1 MNNNKKIKKQIIMEE
16 TSKNQYWSEFR
27 FFDLSRTFA
36 VEEYQESLKQF
47 DKIIKE
53 APSESKR
60 NIKKAKNILLHHYK
74 QMFITNALYIWSW
87 WLKEVNMSNYE
98 EFDGLFILE
107 KLAII
112 RNQILQQLTNISNLI
127 GFKINE
133 RDNQYMTERMDFLQ
147 EQYKH
152 LNLSDENSS
161 KA

>member
-1 MNNNKKIKKQIIMEE
+1 MNTTFKYQD
-16 TSKNQYWSEFR
+16 WSEFR
-27 FFDLSRTFA
+27 LFDLISTGA
-36 VEEYQESLKQF
+36 VEEYQQSVKQF
-47 DKIIKE
+47 DNIIKE

-74 QMFITNALYIWSW
+74 QMFITNALHIWSW
-87 WLKEVNMSNYE
+87 WLKKAKTSNHE

-107 KLAII
+107 KLVLI
-112 RNQILQQLTNISNLI
+112 RTEILQELTEISTKI
-127 GFKINE
+127 GFEIDE
-133 RDNQYMTERMDFLQ
+133 RDKQYMTDKMDFLQ

>member
-1 MNNNKKIKKQIIMEE
+1 VETIK
-16 TSKNQYWSEFR
+16 
-27 FFDLSRTFA
+27 D
-36 VEEYQESLKQF
+36 F

-53 APSESKR
+53 AQLESKR

-74 QMFITNALYIWSW
+74 QMFITNALYIWSC
-87 WLKEVNMSNYE
+87 WLKKAKTSNHE

-107 KLAII
+107 KLVLI
-112 RNQILQQLTNISNLI
+112 RTEILQELTEISTKI
-127 GFKINE
+127 GFEIDE
-133 RDNQYMTERMDFLQ
+133 RDKQYMTDKMDFLQ

>member
-1 MNNNKKIKKQIIMEE
+1 MKTTFKYQDSVELDMFNLATSSGVDSYVETIK
-16 TSKNQYWSEFR
+16 
-27 FFDLSRTFA
+27 D
-36 VEEYQESLKQF
+36 F

-53 APSESKR
+53 AQLESKR

-74 QMFITNALYIWSW
+74 QMFITNALYIWTW
-87 WLKEVNMSNYE
+87 WLKKAQTSNHE

-107 KLAII
+107 KLALI
-112 RNQILQQLTNISNLI
+112 RTEILQQLTDISTKI
-127 GFKINE
+127 GFEIDE
-133 RDNQYMTERMDFLQ
+133 RDSQYMTDKMDFLQ

>member
-1 MNNNKKIKKQIIMEE
+1 MKTPFKYRDSFELDMFNLATSSGVDSYVETIK
-16 TSKNQYWSEFR
+16 
-27 FFDLSRTFA
+27 D
-36 VEEYQESLKQF
+36 F

-53 APSESKR
+53 AQLESKR

-74 QMFITNALYIWSW
+74 QMFITNAFYIWSC
-87 WLKEVNMSNYE
+87 WLKKAKTSNYE

-107 KLAII
+107 KLVLI
-112 RNQILQQLTNISNLI
+112 RTEILQELTEISTKI
-127 GFKINE
+127 GFEIDE
-133 RDNQYMTERMDFLQ
+133 RDKQYMTDKMDFLQ